1 MTRVTLIHVGDFR
14 ESYLREAQREYEKR
28 LSAFCD
34 FRCVGVKE
42 EDAGSSPAEIE
53 KALRK
58 EGEQITALLPR
69 RAYVYALCV
78 EGQPCSSEA
87 FAASLE
93 RVISE
98 GGEPVFVI
106 GSSHGLS
113 EAAVLFPDD
122 AAAPADARCAHRADL
137 PRDDH
142 YPSPRVSQ
150 MTAYP
155 SPSTLF
161 LSSR

>member
-78 EGQPCSSEA
+78 EDGPTVPY
-87 FAASLE
+87 
-93 RVISE
+93 RGVVE
-98 GGEPVFVI
+98 GFYGTPW
-106 GSSHGLS
+106 SHEDRLS
-113 EAAVLFPDD
+113 MIEF
-122 AAAPADARCAHRADL
+122 CG
-137 PRDDH
+137 
-142 YPSPRVSQ
+142 
-150 MTAYP
+150 
-155 SPSTLF
+155 
-161 LSSR
+161 

>member
-1 MTRVTLIHVGDFR
+1 MVTQDAADCNRPGVHFR
-14 ESYLREAQREYEKR
+14 SAEQRLRQ
-28 LSAFCD
+28 
-34 FRCVGVKE
+34 
-42 EDAGSSPAEIE
+42 

-98 GGEPVFVI
+98 GGEPVFLD
-106 GSSHGLS
+106 SELS
-113 EAAVLFPDD
+113 EAVKR
-122 AAAPADARCAHRADL
+122 AADQRL
-137 PRDDH
+137 
-142 YPSPRVSQ
+142 SFSQ
-150 MTAYP
+150 MTLPHRLMRVVLTEQIYRAMTIIHRRAYHK
-155 SPSTLF
+155 
-161 LSSR
+161 

>member
-34 FRCVGVKE
+34 FRWVGVKE

-113 EAAVLFPDD
+113 EAVKR
-122 AAAPADARCAHRADL
+122 AADRRL
-137 PRDDH
+137 
-142 YPSPRVSQ
+142 SFSQ
-150 MTAYP
+150 MTLPHRLMRVVLTEQIYRAMTIIHHRAYHN
-155 SPSTLF
+155 
-161 LSSR
+161 

>member
-58 EGEQITALLPR
+58 
-69 RAYVYALCV
+69 
-78 EGQPCSSEA
+78 
-87 FAASLE
+87 
-93 RVISE
+93 
-98 GGEPVFVI
+98 
-106 GSSHGLS
+106 
-113 EAAVLFPDD
+113 
-122 AAAPADARCAHRADL
+122 
-137 PRDDH
+137 
-142 YPSPRVSQ
+142 
-150 MTAYP
+150 
-155 SPSTLF
+155 
-161 LSSR
+161 

>member
-1 MTRVTLIHVGDFR
+1 MKG
-14 ESYLREAQREYEKR
+14 
-28 LSAFCD
+28 
-34 FRCVGVKE
+34 

-113 EAAVLFPDD
+113 EAVKR
-122 AAAPADARCAHRADL
+122 AADQRL
-137 PRDDH
+137 
-142 YPSPRVSQ
+142 SFSQ
-150 MTAYP
+150 MTLPHRLMRVVLTEQIYRAMTIIHRRAYHK
-155 SPSTLF
+155 
-161 LSSR
+161 

>member
-42 EDAGSSPAEIE
+42 EDAGNSPAEIE

-106 GSSHGLS
+106 
-113 EAAVLFPDD
+113 
-122 AAAPADARCAHRADL
+122 AR
-137 PRDDH
+137 P
-142 YPSPRVSQ
+142 
-150 MTAYP
+150 TG
-155 SPSTLF
+155 
-161 LSSR
+161 

>member
-34 FRCVGVKE
+34 FR
-42 EDAGSSPAEIE
+42 SPAEIE

-113 EAAVLFPDD
+113 EAVKR
-122 AAAPADARCAHRADL
+122 AADQRL
-137 PRDDH
+137 
-142 YPSPRVSQ
+142 SFSQ
-150 MTAYP
+150 MTLPHRLMRVVLTEQIYRAMTIIHRRAYHK
-155 SPSTLF
+155 
-161 LSSR
+161 